1 MRKFR
6 NRLTLVFVLLI
17 GLSVG
22 VLGVFVSHLIE
33 QSYVDWLSERLTKET
48 RLLADTVEWREDVAT
63 MDRLAE
69 TYSASLDVR
78 ITFIAADGT
87 VVGDSESDPT
97 TMENHADRPEV
108 GQALDASVD
117 VGESVRYSATVE
129 EELMYIALP
138 VVRDGETVG
147 VVRAAMS
154 LEAINDSIRSIWMSL
169 FVGLL
174 LLLLAAAFVSSSLA
188 RGITRPIED
197 MTRFA
202 RGITR
207 GDFARD
213 PVRVKSRDEL
223 GQLARALHH
232 MSISLERQ
240 LDAIR
245 ESEQRL
251 KSVIETMPSGLL
263 LIDPEGTIVLVN
275 PAIEEMLGFKS
286 AELTGKPYAHFAH
299 VYDLEQLIK
308 RCTQS
313 RSNVR
318 EELHLYFPKERILE
332 ASLSPVVDDAER
344 IVGIVV
350 VLHDMT
356 AIRRL
361 EKMRSEFVA
370 NVSHEIKTP
379 VTAIIGFTETLLDG
393 ALEDRATSRSFLEII
408 QEESRRLH
416 RLIGDILD
424 LSNIESREL
433 SLNIETVDISHLVR
447 TTAETLMSQVD
458 EKDLSL
464 HLHLPAELKADGDKD
479 RLRQIVVN
487 LLSNAIAYTPRGGS
501 IDVTVAAEGE
511 RWRLEVEDTGIGI
524 PEDDLP
530 RIFERFYRVD
540 RARSRESG
548 GTGLGL
554 AIVKHLVDVLGGSID
569 VESKV
574 GAGSTFTIMFPYK
587 KEPTGD
593 R

>member
-1 MRKFR
+1 MKKFR

-22 VLGVFVSHLIE
+22 VLGLFVSHLIE

-87 VVGDSESDPT
+87 VVGDSESDPK

-108 GQALDASVD
+108 RRALDASVD

-129 EELMYIALP
+129 EKLMYIALP

-154 LEAINDSIRSIWMSL
+154 LEAINNSIRSIWMSL
-169 FVGLL
+169 VVGLL

-207 GDFARD
+207 GDFGRD

-223 GQLARALHH
+223 GQLARALQH

-275 PAIEEMLGFKS
+275 PAIEEMLGFKK
-286 AELTGKPYAHFAH
+286 AEITGKPYAHFAH
-299 VYDLEQLIK
+299 VCDLGQLIK
-308 RCTQS
+308 RCTQF

-393 ALEDRATSRSFLEII
+393 ALEDTATSRSFLEII

-433 SLNIETVDISHLVR
+433 SLNIETVDVSHLVR
-447 TTAETLMSQVD
+447 TTAETLTSQVD

-464 HLHLPAELKADGDKD
+464 RLHLPAELKADGDKD

-487 LLSNAIAYTPRGGS
+487 LLSNAIAYTPHGGS

-511 RWRLEVEDTGIGI
+511 RWRLEVKDTGIGI
-524 PEDDLP
+524 PEEDVP

-554 AIVKHLVDVLGGSID
+554 AIVKHLVDVLGGSVD

-574 GAGSTFTIMFPYK
+574 GAGSTFTVTFPFK
-587 KEPTGD
+587 KETH